1 VILGLTPV
9 ELTAI
14 SLSLALGGFLKGVT
28 GIGMPVIVIPV
39 MALFIGIESSIIVM
53 AIPGVISNG
62 WMTWHNRECYK
73 EVTGMTVILV
83 AGVIGTVVG
92 VAILYVASERL
103 LSIVL
108 FAWIVVYIA
117 SRILH
122 PDFRLALQTQRLI
135 APWVG
140 VTAGIFQGATG
151 ICAPVLATYFHAIR
165 LRPNAYVLAVSAP
178 FALLSLAQAISFSA
192 AGMFTEE
199 LLVLGVLALA
209 PAIVSIPLGIY
220 VRPMINRDLF
230 DKLILVLIAVMG
242 ARLALYAW

>member
-1 VILGLTPV
+1 MILGLTPV
-9 ELTAI
+9 ELFAI

-39 MALFIGIESSIIVM
+39 MALFVGIESAIIVM
-53 AIPGVISNG
+53 AIPGVITNG
-62 WMTWHNRECYK
+62 WMTWQNRECYK
-73 EVTGMTVILV
+73 EVTGMTAILV
-83 AGVIGTVVG
+83 AGIIGTVLG

-122 PDFRLALQTQRLI
+122 PDFQLALQAQRLV

-140 VTAGIFQGATG
+140 VVAGIFQGATG

-178 FALLSLAQAISFSA
+178 FALLSLAQAISLSA

-199 LLVLGVLALA
+199 LLVLGVLALV
-209 PAIVSIPLGIY
+209 PAAVFIPLGIC

-230 DKLILVLIAVMG
+230 DNLILVLIGVMG
-242 ARLALYAW
+242 ARLAFSSW